1 MEWSGC
7 RCVGWFGGSL
17 GLPLE
22 QGQKVDL
29 GRPLRR
35 VGEFQLDGSGGAL
48 VFFFSS
54 LATSCALSL

>member
-35 VGEFQLDGSGGAL
+35 VGEFQLDGFRWGPGL
-48 VFFFSS
+48 LF
-54 LATSCALSL
+54 